1 MMGFLGG
8 GILRDAL
15 RLRLMSFTGPASSL
29 EPSSEEL
36 GIRELLSF
44 RLISVNELLLV
55 GLFKELLRFVSDNE
69 DDRICTSDS
78 PLMFSRSLRENE

>member
-8 GILRDAL
+8 GTLHDAL
-15 RLRLMSFTGPASSL
+15 RLRLMSFTGPASGL

-36 GIRELLSF
+36 GIRELFSF

-55 GLFKELLRFVSDNE
+55 GLFKKLLRFVSDNE

-78 PLMFSRSLRENE
+78 SLMFSLSLREDE